1 MLGLLYKDF
10 YTAKKE
16 LMLTGF
22 MALVFLLYNL
32 VIGQKEMLGPSIGVL
47 VSVGS
52 MVPTY
57 SIHYDKVNGWNKFVC
72 ASPISRTQVV
82 ISKYISGMFSVML
95 MNLLIVVNNWA
106 AGSPLPVWS
115 YPLFLCL
122 TWFIQA
128 VMIPVCLKLGQ
139 NMVVVVFMLMVFLP
153 IAILFGLNRLGIWTD
168 AGIQSAFDF
177 LQQNTMVLVTV
188 GSIVAVAL
196 YILSFFL
203 TLYFYK
209 KMEF

>member
-82 ISKYISGMFSVML
+82 LSKYISGMFSVVL

-106 AGSPLPVWS
+106 AGSPLSVWS

>member
-82 ISKYISGMFSVML
+82 LSKYISGMFSVVL

-209 KMEF
+209 KMDF

>member
-82 ISKYISGMFSVML
+82 LSKYISGMFSVVL

-122 TWFIQA
+122 ALFIQA

>member
-82 ISKYISGMFSVML
+82 LSKYISGMFSVVL

-122 TWFIQA
+122 TLFIQA

>member
-82 ISKYISGMFSVML
+82 LSKYISGMFSVVL

-122 TWFIQA
+122 TLFIQA
-128 VMIPVCLKLGQ
+128 VVIPVCLKLGQ

>member
-82 ISKYISGMFSVML
+82 LSKYISGMFSVVL

-196 YILSFFL
+196 YIHSFFL

-209 KMEF
+209 KMDF